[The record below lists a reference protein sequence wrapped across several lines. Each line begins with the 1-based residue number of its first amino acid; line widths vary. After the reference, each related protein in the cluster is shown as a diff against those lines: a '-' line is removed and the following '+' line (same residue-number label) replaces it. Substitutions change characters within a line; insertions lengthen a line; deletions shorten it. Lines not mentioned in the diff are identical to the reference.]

1 MRFSLNW
8 IKEFAPVSWSA
19 EEIVERLTMG
29 GVEVEGVAPQ
39 GQGLDRVIVARILAS
54 QKHPNADRLS
64 VCEVETGAGK
74 AQIVCGAKN
83 YRVGDKVPLA
93 QPGAKLPNGMEIART
108 KLRGVDSEGMLCSP
122 KELGLSEEA
131 QGLMILSADAPVGKP
146 LAEFLGL
153 HDVLL
158 DLEITPNR
166 PDLLSHLGM
175 ARELA
180 ALAGLP
186 PPDPRRLLPR
196 EHERALREVDPLS
209 AAFPVRVEDSLRC
222 PRYTARV
229 IRGIKIGP
237 SPDWLRRRIEALG
250 RRAISNVVDITNYVL
265 LEIGQPLHAFD
276 LDLLRG
282 GEIVVR
288 GAREGEKIRRLDE
301 IESALKPEML
311 VIADR
316 ERPVALAGVIGGSE
330 TAVSPHTV
338 NLLLESAT
346 FQPAAIRRA
355 SKALAVSTDSS
366 YRFERGVDPE
376 LADWA
381 SLRATAL
388 ILDLCGGRIEGPLV
402 DARAPSPARRSISCR
417 HARVAL
423 LAGKSIPAA
432 ETVGALRRLGCEVAE
447 EDRGDACRATPPS
460 WRPDLER
467 EADLIEE
474 VVRMHG
480 IGNIPGRLARAPL
493 SSAHESAAFT
503 FAGRVRDALTALG
516 LNEAITYSVV
526 ASHRAREIHPDRSL
540 DPLLLANPLSSEM
553 DCLRPSLLGGLL
565 DAAARSL
572 AGGAHGVSLFE
583 IGQIFRETNG
593 QASERAALGILLVG
607 ARPSLASW
615 EDGGKMHPWDA
626 HDLRGILDE
635 MARILRV
642 PGGLTVDP
650 EGQLPAHL
658 DLGATL
664 QSGGATAEGHFG
676 RLPARLLLPQK
687 LPASAFYAEIALA
700 SLQGEADGPPRYCA
714 WPAFPAIRRDL
725 ALIASAAMLHAT
737 IAEKICALAQ
747 RHAAPKGVLLENLT
761 LFDVF
766 TSEKLGAG
774 KKSLAYSMMYRSGEK
789 TLKDL
794 EVNEIHARITA
805 DLKAD
810 LGVETRE

>member
-8 IKEFAPVSWSA
+8 LKEFAPVPWST

-29 GVEVEGVAPQ
+29 GVEVEGVTAQ
-39 GQGLDRVIVARILAS
+39 GQGFDRVVVAQILAS

-74 AQIVCGAKN
+74 VQIVCGAKN
-83 YRVGDKVPLA
+83 YQVGDKVPLA

-108 KLRGVDSEGMLCSP
+108 KLRGVNSEGMMCSP

-131 QGLMILSADAPVGKP
+131 QGLMILPADAPVGKP
-146 LAEFLGL
+146 FAEFLGL
-153 HDVLL
+153 HDILL

-196 EHERALREVDPLS
+196 EHERALRESDSSLPL
-209 AAFPVRVEDSLRC
+209 FPVRIEDPLRC

-229 IRGIKIGP
+229 IRGITIGP
-237 SPDWLRRRIEALG
+237 SPDWLRRRLEALG

-265 LEIGQPLHAFD
+265 FEIGQPLHAFD

-288 GAREGEKIRRLDE
+288 GARAGEKIRRLDE

-316 ERPVALAGVIGGSE
+316 ERPVALTGVIGGSE
-330 TAVSPHTV
+330 TAVSSTTV

-355 SKALAVSTDSS
+355 SKALGVSTDSS

-388 ILDLCGGRIEGPLV
+388 ILDLCGGRIDGPLTDV
-402 DARAPSPARRSISCR
+402 RAPSPARRSIACR
-417 HARVAL
+417 HARVTL
-423 LAGKSIPAA
+423 LAGKSIPAD
-432 ETVGALRRLGCEVAE
+432 ETVGALRRLGCEVVE
-447 EDRGDACRATPPS
+447 EDRETACRVIPPS

-493 SSAHESAAFT
+493 SSARESAAFA
-503 FAGRVRDALTALG
+503 FADKARDALTALG
-516 LNEAITYSVV
+516 LDEAITYSVV

-540 DPLLLANPLSSEM
+540 EPLLLANPLSSEM

-565 DAAARSL
+565 DAAARSV
-572 AGGAHGVSLFE
+572 AGGAPGVALFE
-583 IGQIFRETNG
+583 IGQIFEGTEG
-593 QASERAALGILLVG
+593 KASEYTALGVLLVG
-607 ARPSLASW
+607 ARPPLATW
-615 EDGGKMHPWDA
+615 EEGGPSRMWDV
-626 HDLRGILDE
+626 HDLRGILE
-635 MARILRV
+635 EAARILRA
-642 PGGLTVDP
+642 PGGLAVDTEAP
-650 EGQLPAHL
+650 LPAHL
-658 DLGATL
+658 DLGAALT
-664 QSGGATAEGHFG
+664 SGSASRAGHFG
-676 RLPARLLLPQK
+676 RLPARLLLPLK
-687 LPASAFYAEIALA
+687 LPAPAFYAEIALA
-700 SLQGEADGPPRYCA
+700 TLQGEADGPPRYRP
-714 WPAFPAIRRDL
+714 WPAFPAVRRDL
-725 ALIASAAMLHAT
+725 ALTVPAAMRHAT
-737 IAEKICALAQ
+737 IAETIRSLVR
-747 RHAAPKGVLLENLT
+747 RHATPKGILLENLT

-774 KKSLAYSMMYRSGEK
+774 KKSLAYSMMYRSEEK

-794 EVNEIHARITA
+794 EVNEIHARIVA

-810 LGVETRE
+810 LGVDIRE